1 MKWTF
6 LLNILEAIGILAR
19 FVGRVEACI
28 TGPKFY
34 ISTNGGLEG
43 YFKGSKGLRS
53 RDPLLPY
60 FFVMTI
66 EVLSKMSN

>member
-1 MKWTF
+1 MKWSF
-6 LLNILEAIGILAR
+6 PLNILEAIGILSC
-19 FVGRVEACI
+19 FVGQVEACI

-34 ISTNGGLEG
+34 ISINGGMEG

-60 FFVMTI
+60 LFVMTI
-66 EVLSKMSN
+66 EVLSKMLN